1 MKWLDRI
8 PMGTIAVMAL
18 LMGLAPFWP
27 QPHLLEKLRMLMAG
41 QLARPIDI
49 FDLFWHGLFPL
60 LLVVKLI
67 RGAQLKRED
76 RGK

>member
-8 PMGTIAVMAL
+8 PLGTIAVMAL

-27 QPHLLEKLRMLMAG
+27 QPHLLEKLGMLMAG
-41 QLARPIDI
+41 QLVRPIDI

-60 LLVVKLI
+60 LLAVKLMRVARLRQMN
-67 RGAQLKRED
+67 RGQ
-76 RGK
+76 